1 MPLARNL
8 EFAPVNKFTCD
19 CSLSFVFLSFIW
31 FFARL
36 FVSLSRLTAA
46 EAAAMIKNG
55 QTIGLS
61 GFTPAGTAKM
71 VTAEVAKIA
80 EAEHAAGRPFKI
92 SIFTGASTGQ
102 STDGDLSN
110 AHAIDFR
117 APYTTNPDFRKHVN
131 MNELNY
137 SDLNLSNMATQIRQG
152 YLGPVNWAIIEACA
166 VEKVG
171 DKAHIYLTAAG
182 GIAPTVC
189 RLATEGII
197 IELNAFHERSGMGM
211 HDVYEIEDHPFRKPV
226 MICHPGD
233 RIGKPYIEVD
243 ASRIIGVVEGNVPD
257 EARSFKDP
265 DPITTQIGQNV
276 ADFLVANMKCGKIPP
291 TFLNLQSGVG
301 SGANAVLGALG
312 HSTEV
317 PNFNIYTEVLQDAPV
332 QLMREGRVLSASA
345 CSLTVTN
352 ECMKGIYRDMDFFRD
367 KLVLRPSEISNNPE
381 VIARIGV
388 CSLNTAIEVDL
399 YGHVNSTKI
408 CGTKMMNGIGG
419 SADFTNNAYLSI
431 FTCGST
437 TKGGAISSIVP
448 FASHIDHTNHFVDAV
463 ITEYGVADLR
473 HKSDMQKSVELIKVA
488 HPDYRPM
495 LMDYL
500 KYAEKG
506 GGHTH
511 HCLSAAF
518 AMHDTFL
525 RKGDMRLTDWAEY
538 VK

>member
-1 MPLARNL
+1 MD
-8 EFAPVNKFTCD
+8 FNKI
-19 CSLSFVFLSFIW
+19 S
-31 FFARL
+31 
-36 FVSLSRLTAA
+36 AA
-46 EAAAMIKNG
+46 EAAALIQNG

-61 GFTPAGTAKM
+61 GFTPAGVPKCTPAEIAKK
-71 VTAEVAKIA
+71 AA
-80 EAEHAAGRPFKI
+80 AEHAAGRPFKI
-92 SIFTGASTGQ
+92 SVFTGASTGQ
-102 STDGDLSN
+102 SCDGELSN
-110 AHAIDFR
+110 AEAIDFR
-117 APYTTNPDFRKHVN
+117 APYTTNPDFRKNVN
-131 MNELNY
+131 RNSLNY

-152 YLGPVNWAIIEACA
+152 YLGPVNWAIIEACD
-166 VEKVG
+166 VERVG
-171 DKAHIYLTAAG
+171 SKAHIYLTAAG
-182 GIAPTVC
+182 GISPTVC

-197 IELNAFHERSGMGM
+197 IELNAFHSPKSKGI
-211 HDVYEIEDHPFRKPV
+211 HDVYEIENHPHRTPI
-226 MICHPGD
+226 MINKASD
-233 RIGKPYIEVD
+233 RIGKPYVEVD
-243 ASRIIGVVEGNVPD
+243 ASRIVGVVECNIPD
-257 EARSFKDP
+257 EARAFKDP
-265 DPITTQIGQNV
+265 DPITSQIGQNV
-276 ADFLVANMKCGKIPP
+276 ADFLLANMKQGLIPSS
-291 TFLNLQSGVG
+291 FLNLQSGVG

-312 HSTEV
+312 HCPEV
-317 PNFNIYTEVLQDAPV
+317 PDFNIYTEVLQDAPV
-332 QLMREGRVLSASA
+332 GLMKQGRVLSASA

-352 ECMKGIYRDMDFFRD
+352 ECLLDIYDNMDFFKD
-367 KLVLRPSEISNNPE
+367 KLVLRPSEISNSPE

-388 CSLNTAIEVDL
+388 CSLNTAIECDI

-448 FASHIDHTNHFVDAV
+448 FASHIDHTNHFIDAV

-473 HKSDMQKSVELIKVA
+473 HKSDMQKAEALIAVA
-488 HPDYRPM
+488 HPDYQPM
-495 LMDYL
+495 LRDYL
-500 KYAEKG
+500 KFAEKT

>member
-1 MPLARNL
+1 MD
-8 EFAPVNKFTCD
+8 FNKI
-19 CSLSFVFLSFIW
+19 S
-31 FFARL
+31 
-36 FVSLSRLTAA
+36 AA
-46 EAAAMIKNG
+46 EAAALIQNG

-61 GFTPAGTAKM
+61 GFTPAGVPKCTPAEIAKK
-71 VTAEVAKIA
+71 AA
-80 EAEHAAGRPFKI
+80 AEHAAGRPFKI
-92 SIFTGASTGQ
+92 SVFTGASTGQ
-102 STDGDLSN
+102 SCDGELSN
-110 AHAIDFR
+110 AEAIDFR
-117 APYTTNPDFRKHVN
+117 APYTTNPDFRKNVN
-131 MNELNY
+131 RNSLNY

-152 YLGPVNWAIIEACA
+152 YLGPVNWAIIEACD
-166 VEKVG
+166 VERVG
-171 DKAHIYLTAAG
+171 SKAHIYLTAAG
-182 GIAPTVC
+182 GISPTVC

-197 IELNAFHERSGMGM
+197 IELNAFHSPKSKGI
-211 HDVYEIEDHPFRKPV
+211 HDVYAIEDHPHRTPI
-226 MICHPGD
+226 MINKASD
-233 RIGKPYIEVD
+233 RIGKPYVEVD
-243 ASRIIGVVEGNVPD
+243 ASRIVGVVECNIPD
-257 EARSFKDP
+257 EARAFKDP
-265 DPITTQIGQNV
+265 DPITSQIGQNV
-276 ADFLVANMKCGKIPP
+276 ADFLLANMKQGLIPSS
-291 TFLNLQSGVG
+291 FLNLQSGVG

-312 HSTEV
+312 HCPEV

-332 QLMREGRVLSASA
+332 GLMKQGRVLSASA

-352 ECMKGIYRDMDFFRD
+352 ECLLDIYDNMDFFKD
-367 KLVLRPSEISNNPE
+367 KLVLRPSEISNSPE

-388 CSLNTAIEVDL
+388 CSLNTAIECDI

-448 FASHIDHTNHFVDAV
+448 FASHIDHTNHFIDAV

-473 HKSDMQKSVELIKVA
+473 HKSDMQKAEALIAVA
-488 HPDYRPM
+488 HPDYQPM
-495 LMDYL
+495 LRDYL
-500 KYAEKG
+500 KFAEKT

>member
-1 MPLARNL
+1 M
-8 EFAPVNKFTCD
+8 
-19 CSLSFVFLSFIW
+19 SFNRI
-31 FFARL
+31 
-36 FVSLSRLTAA
+36 TAA
-46 EAAAMIKNG
+46 EAAALVKNG

-71 VTAEVAKIA
+71 VTAEIAKIA
-80 EAEHAAGRPFKI
+80 EAEHAEGRPYKI

-102 STDGDLSN
+102 STDGALAN
-110 AHAIDFR
+110 AQAIDFR

-131 MNELNY
+131 LNELNY
-137 SDLNLSNMATQIRQG
+137 SDLNLSHMATQIRQG

-171 DKAHIYLTAAG
+171 NKAHIYLTAAG

-197 IELNAFHERSGMGM
+197 IELNAFHERSGMGI
-211 HDVYEIEDHPFRKPV
+211 HDVYEIQDHPFRTPIMITKPS
-226 MICHPGD
+226 D

-243 ASRIIGVVEGNVPD
+243 ADRIVGVVEGNVPD

-276 ADFLVANMKCGKIPP
+276 ADFLLANMKCGKIPP

-312 HSTEV
+312 QCPEV
-317 PNFNIYTEVLQDAPV
+317 PNFNIYTEVLQDAPIE
-332 QLMREGRVLSASA
+332 LMREGRVLSASA

-352 ECMKGIYRDMDFFRD
+352 ECMKGIYRDMDFFKD

-500 KYAEKG
+500 KYAEKA

-511 HCLSAAF
+511 HILSAAF

-538 VK
+538 VKN

>member
-1 MPLARNL
+1 M
-8 EFAPVNKFTCD
+8 EFNK
-19 CSLSFVFLSFIW
+19 I
-31 FFARL
+31 
-36 FVSLSRLTAA
+36 TAA
-46 EAAAMIKNG
+46 EAAALIKNG

-61 GFTPAGTAKM
+61 GFTPAGVPKSTPAEIAKR
-71 VTAEVAKIA
+71 A
-80 EAEHAAGRPFKI
+80 EAEHAAGRPYKI
-92 SIFTGASTGQ
+92 SVFTGASTGQ
-102 STDGDLSN
+102 SCDGALSN
-110 AHAIDFR
+110 AHALDFR
-117 APYTTNPDFRKHVN
+117 APYTTNPDFRKNVN
-131 MNELNY
+131 QNTLNY

-152 YLGPVNWAIIEACA
+152 YLGQVNWAIIEACA
-166 VEKVG
+166 IEKVG
-171 DKAHIYLTAAG
+171 SKAHIYLTAAG
-182 GIAPTVC
+182 GISPTIC

-197 IELNAFHERSGMGM
+197 VELNAFHSPNSKGI
-211 HDVYEIEDHPFRKPV
+211 HDVYEVEDHPYRKPI
-226 MICHPGD
+226 MITKASD
-233 RIGKPYIEVD
+233 RIGKPYVEVNAD
-243 ASRIIGVVEGNVPD
+243 RIVGIVECDIPD

-276 ADFLVANMKCGKIPP
+276 ADFLLSNMKQGLIPQS
-291 TFLNLQSGVG
+291 FLNLQSGVG

-312 HSTEV
+312 HCPEV

-332 QLMREGRVLSASA
+332 QLMRDGRVLSASA

-352 ECMKGIYRDMDFFRD
+352 DCLRGIYDDIDFFKD

-388 CSLNTAIEVDL
+388 CSLNTAIECDI

-437 TKGGAISSIVP
+437 TKGGNISSIVP
-448 FASHIDHTNHFVDAV
+448 FASHIDHTNHFIDAV

-473 HKSDMQKSVELIKVA
+473 HKSDMQKAEELINVA

-495 LMDYL
+495 LRDYL
-500 KYAEKG
+500 KYAEKN

-525 RKGDMRLTDWAEY
+525 RKGDMHLTDFSEY
-538 VK
+538 IK